1 MFRRLASMGVSGH
14 RDGRRL
20 PRRSCRYAGRQVP
33 RPSHQPD
40 LAGEGQER
48 ERQQVVRSGQ
58 RAGLRRCPS
67 CRAPPCLSQT
77 WCQLRR
83 RSHRRRRP
91 KPGRLRHRCRG
102 RRRTRRLRRALAGHW
117 GRNSME
123 EPGRFFIHAC
133 DNSYEGVCSFG
144 PSGRKQLAQSISNVV
159 AKVVDLKIRIGRC
172 SDRLGDRANLP
183 KCLRA

>member
-83 RSHRRRRP
+83 RSHRRRHP

-102 RRRTRRLRRALAGHW
+102 RRRTWRLRRTLADHW

-123 EPGRFFIHAC
+123 KRDASSSTLRQLLRGCLLVRPERAKTARPIDQQRCRQGR
-133 DNSYEGVCSFG
+133 
-144 PSGRKQLAQSISNVV
+144 
-159 AKVVDLKIRIGRC
+159 
-172 SDRLGDRANLP
+172 
-183 KCLRA
+183 